1 LATHM
6 TPREKTA
13 KGHEQHVINLLKQ
26 KGQCN
31 WCSSASQYANI
42 DGFTVTASS
51 GVIKAAFEI
60 KSRNLSF
67 PQVVVDYHYELMVDT
82 AKVDALSKVSS
93 VLKVP
98 SYLATYFL
106 ADGVVIITPITDE
119 RGIVICKTRNQER
132 NISAGMDK
140 GNTIREV
147 SHIKLDGSTII
158 STSEPKSSV

>member
-1 LATHM
+1 M

-13 KGHEQHVINLLKQ
+13 KGHEQHVIKLLKQ
-26 KGQCN
+26 KGQCH

-42 DGFTVTASS
+42 DGFTVSPS

-67 PQVVVDYHYELMVDT
+67 PQIVVDYHHELMIDT

-93 VLKVP
+93 ILKVP

-106 ADGVVIITPITDE
+106 ADGVVITTLITDE
-119 RGIVICKTRNQER
+119 SGFLVCKTRNQER

-140 GNTIREV
+140 GNTMREV
-147 SHIKLDGSTII
+147 SHIKLDGSTIV